1 MNFEGKT
8 IHVKEKITAALKT
21 KYKAFGFGEKTLEQ
35 VAEYL
40 GQTVTDDNGIE
51 PAVNGA
57 ELILKAFQSDIDKR
71 VTDAVVKA
79 KAELPKPPEPPK
91 PPTPPEPPKLD
102 DVPAWAKGI
111 LDRLDTYE
119 RREKQAAIT
128 AKAKSALKEK
138 GVPEWYLKGR
148 NLSVETEEQIETFVS
163 QVEAD
168 FTAAKQEMIND
179 GVIISTPPDAGGDKA
194 GAAIAKQI
202 AEKRNNPAA
211 SIDGVVA
218 KKII

>member
-1 MNFEGKT
+1 LETKT
-8 IHVKEKITAALKT
+8 IHVKEKILTSLKT

-57 ELILKAFQSDIDKR
+57 EIILKAFQSDIDKR
-71 VTDAVVKA
+71 VTEAVAKA
-79 KAELPKPPEPPK
+79 KAEPPKPPEPPK
-91 PPTPPEPPKLD
+91 PTPPEPPKPD

-119 RREKQAAIT
+119 KREKQTILASKVKAA
-128 AKAKSALKEK
+128 LEK
-138 GVPEWYLKGR
+138 KNIPPLYLVGR
-148 NLSVETEEQIETFVS
+148 DLSVEKEEDIETLVN
-163 QVEAD
+163 QIDANYKEYY
-168 FTAAKQEMIND
+168 QGEINK
-179 GVIISTPPDAGGDKA
+179 GVIIATPPDAGGDKA
-194 GAAIAKQI
+194 GAALAKQI

-211 SIDGVVA
+211 STDGVVA
-218 KKII
+218 KKIV